1 MSWSHIDFVG
11 RRVRQSLWELL
22 WNHVLTSGTMATSL
36 FVFGVFILLQENLQ
50 HLLKGWG
57 DRIQINAYLD
67 KDVGP
72 DRVAGIMERLR
83 ALPAVDQARHI
94 TREEAWREFQAALG
108 AQSAVLE
115 GLPPDVLPA
124 SFEITLKPA
133 YRDAPQVEELA
144 IHLGKIDGVAAVEY
158 PREWV
163 DRLNLIVLAVQWIK
177 WALSGILFIATFF
190 IVGSTVRLALLARKE
205 EIEIMQF
212 VGASE
217 ELIQAPFVVEGMLQ
231 GSLGAAVA
239 LLCLWLFYVTVQQYF
254 IPELALFGPGT
265 QMRFLEP
272 ASITMI
278 VIIGWLLGGLG
289 SLFSLRRY
297 LRTWRG

>member
-1 MSWSHIDFVG
+1 LIWSHIGFVA

-36 FVFGVFILLQENLQ
+36 FVFGMFILVQENIQLM
-50 HLLKGWG
+50 LKGWG
-57 DRIQINAYLD
+57 DHIQINTYLD
-67 KDVGP
+67 KDVGT
-72 DRVAGIMERLR
+72 DQVQAIMESIR
-83 ALPAVDQARHI
+83 ALPEVDQARHI
-94 TREEAWREFQAALG
+94 SREQAWNDFRTALG

-115 GLPPDVLPA
+115 GLPRDVLPA
-124 SFEITLKPA
+124 SFEITVKPA
-133 YRDAPQVEELA
+133 YREPSQVEELA
-144 IHLGKIDGVAAVEY
+144 IRLGKIDGIAAVEY
-158 PREWV
+158 PQQWL
-163 DRLNLIVLAVQWIK
+163 DRLNLFVLAVQWTK
-177 WALSGILFIATFF
+177 WALSGILFTATFF

-231 GSLGAAVA
+231 GCIGAVIA
-239 LLCLWLFYVTVQQYF
+239 LLGLWLFYLLLHEYF
-254 IPELALFGPGT
+254 VPELALLGPG
-265 QMRFLEP
+265 MHIRFLDP

-289 SLFSLRRY
+289 SLFSLRRF

>member
-1 MSWSHIDFVG
+1 LIWSHIGFVA

-36 FVFGVFILLQENLQ
+36 FVFGVFILIQENIQ
-50 HLLKGWG
+50 HMLKGWG
-57 DRIQINAYLD
+57 DHIQINTYLD
-67 KDVGP
+67 KDIGTDQVQ
-72 DRVAGIMERLR
+72 GIMESIR
-83 ALPAVDQARHI
+83 ALPGVDQARHI
-94 TREEAWREFQAALG
+94 SREQAWNDFRTALG

-115 GLPPDVLPA
+115 GLPRDVLPA
-124 SFEITLKPA
+124 SFEITVKPA
-133 YRDAPQVEELA
+133 YRDPPQVEELA
-144 IHLGKIDGVAAVEY
+144 IRLGKIDGIATVEY
-158 PREWV
+158 PQQWV
-163 DRLNLIVLAVQWIK
+163 DRLNLFVLAVQWTK
-177 WALSGILFIATFF
+177 WALSGVLFTATFF

-231 GSLGAAVA
+231 GCIGAVFA
-239 LLCLWLFYVTVQQYF
+239 LLCLWLFYLFLHEYF
-254 IPELALFGPGT
+254 VPELALLGPSM
-265 QMRFLEP
+265 QIRFLDP

-278 VIIGWLLGGLG
+278 VMIGWLLGGVG
-289 SLFSLRRY
+289 SLFSLRRF